1 MAQKFLVPIDLGQ
14 NELILPRIHNVSG
27 APSAP
32 VEGQVYFNSTAGVK
46 TMLFWN
52 GTAWIDMSGDIRE
65 IIAGA
70 GLTGGG
76 TTGAVT
82 INVGA
87 GTGISVQADTVSLS
101 HLGLEALTAPAADR
115 IFFYDQ
121 SASASAFLQVG
132 TGLTITGTTI
142 DNSDRGS
149 SQNIYKTFTDGTTSA
164 TAASNSDTFKFR
176 GSAGVTVAVTD
187 NDGTHGDNV
196 LISLSN
202 VPNSSLQ
209 NSSVTIT
216 AGNGLTDGGSVSLGG
231 SVTLNIGAGD
241 GITVAADTVAVDSTV
256 VRTSGAQTIGG
267 DKTFSNNVI
276 VNGNFTV
283 NGTVTTVNT
292 EEVNIADNIIVLNSN
307 FTGSSPTENG
317 GIEVERGTQTNA
329 QFIWN
334 EANDYWSTVASPFHI
349 GSIATVT
356 STSSV
361 LVETSGVVQ
370 SITPANLVGAGL
382 TLTGTAP
389 ITVSGSAGSYTIAV
403 SAATETAVGVVELAS
418 SAEAIAG
425 TDTTRAVTPAGLAAA
440 ISSAI
445 GFNGAAANVG
455 NGSSTSFDITHGLG
469 TRDLIVQVYDNT
481 TFDTVYTDVER
492 ISTTQVR
499 VIFAAA
505 PALNAYRVLM
515 QKVS

>member
-1 MAQKFLVPIDLGQ
+1 MAQRFLVPINLEK
-14 NELILPRIHNVSG
+14 NELQNARLHNLAA

-32 VEGQVYFNSTAGVK
+32 AEGQVYYNTSSGDKA
-46 TMLFWN
+46 MYFWN

-65 IIAGA
+65 VIAGA

-82 INVGA
+82 LNVGA

-101 HLGLEALTAPAADR
+101 HLGLESLTAPAGDR

-121 SASASAFLQVG
+121 SASSSAFLQIG

-149 SQNIYKTFTDGTTSA
+149 SKNIYKTFTDGAATA

-176 GSAGVTVAVTD
+176 GTAGVTVAVAN
-187 NDGTHGDNV
+187 NDATHGDNL
-196 LISLSN
+196 LIGLSN

-209 NSSVTIT
+209 NSSLTVA
-216 AGNGLTDGGSVSLGG
+216 AGNGLTGGGSVALGG
-231 SVTLNIGAGD
+231 TVTLTVGAGS
-241 GITVAADTVAVDSTV
+241 GIAVSATTVAVDSTV
-256 VRTSGAQTIGG
+256 VRTTGDQTIAGV
-267 DKTFSNNVI
+267 KTFSNNVI
-276 VNGNFTV
+276 VSGNLTV
-283 NGTVTTVNT
+283 NGTVTTINT

-307 FTGSSPTENG
+307 FTGASPTENG
-317 GIEVERGTQTNA
+317 GIEVERGTQTNV
-329 QFIWN
+329 QFLWN
-334 EANDYWSTVASPFHI
+334 ETSDYWSTVSSPFHI

-370 SITPANLVGAGL
+370 KITPANLVGAGL

-403 SAATETAVGVVELAS
+403 NAATATAVGVVELATN
-418 SAEAIAG
+418 AETVTG
-425 TDTTRAVTPAGLAAA
+425 TDTTRAVTPAGVDAA
-440 ISSAI
+440 IKSAI
-445 GFNGAAANVG
+445 NATGAIATIGDGTA
-455 NGSSTSFDITHGLG
+455 TSFDITHGLD
-469 TRDLIVQVYDNT
+469 TRDIIVQVLDAT
-481 TFDTVYTDVER
+481 TRETVYTDVER
-492 ISTTQVR
+492 ISSAQIR

>member
-1 MAQKFLVPIDLGQ
+1 MAQRFLVPINLEQ
-14 NELILPRIHNVSG
+14 NELQNARIHNLASN
-27 APSAP
+27 PSTP
-32 VEGQVYFNSTAGVK
+32 VEGQIYFNSSSGNK
-46 TMLFWN
+46 SMLFWN

-65 IIAGA
+65 VVAGS

-82 INVGA
+82 LNVGA

-101 HLGLEALTAPAADR
+101 HLGLEALTAPAGDR

-121 SASASAFLQVG
+121 SASGSAFLQVG

-149 SQNIYKTFTDGTTSA
+149 SQNIYKTFTDGTTNA
-164 TAASNSDTFKFR
+164 IAASNSDTFRFR
-176 GSAGVTVAVTD
+176 GSAGVTVAVVN
-187 NDGTHGDNV
+187 NDATFGDNV
-196 LISLSN
+196 LVSLAN

-209 NSSVTIT
+209 NSSITVT
-216 AGNGLTDGGSVSLGG
+216 AGNGLTGGGSVALGG
-231 SVTLNIGAGD
+231 TVTLNIGAGD

-256 VRTSGAQTIGG
+256 VRTSGDQTIAGN
-267 DKTFSNNVI
+267 KTFSNNVV

-307 FTGSSPTENG
+307 FTGASPTENG
-317 GIEVERGTQTNA
+317 GIEVERGTQANV
-329 QFIWN
+329 QFVWN
-334 EANDYWSTVASPFHI
+334 EASDYWSTVSSPFHI

-370 SITPANLVGAGL
+370 KITPANLVGAGL

-389 ITVSGSAGSYTIAV
+389 IAVAGSAGSYTISVAT
-403 SAATETAVGVVELAS
+403 ATESAVGVVELAT
-418 SAEAIAG
+418 SAETVTG
-425 TDTTRAVTPAGLAAA
+425 TDTARATHPAGVKAA
-440 ISSAI
+440 IDAAI
-445 GFNGAAANVG
+445 NATGAVANVG
-455 NGSSTSFDITHGLG
+455 DASATSFDITHGLG
-469 TRDLIVQVYDNT
+469 TRDLIVQVFDNAN
-481 TFDTVYTDVER
+481 FETVYTDVER
-492 ISTTQVR
+492 ISTSQVR
-499 VIFAAA
+499 VIFAVA
-505 PALNAYRVLM
+505 PASNAFRVLM